1 MAEQNRLPA
10 KPDGTKYRI
19 LIVDDAQFMI
29 KTLQKMITD
38 LGADVLDT
46 ACDGNEAVEK
56 YKFHM
61 SGGRPPEAAGTGTSL
76 SGVDLVTLDITM
88 PNKNG
93 IEALKEIRA
102 LDPKARCVMVS
113 AMGTDDYVK
122 QAILLGAKHFIAKP
136 FKQEKVYEV
145 LKLILSRP
153 V

>member
-1 MAEQNRLPA
+1 MAEQERLPT

-19 LIVDDAQFMI
+19 LIVDDAHFMI
-29 KTLQKMITD
+29 KTLDKMITD
-38 LGADVLDT
+38 LGADVIDT
-46 ACDGNEAVEK
+46 ALDGNEAVEK

-61 SGGRPPEAAGTGTSL
+61 PGI
-76 SGVDLVTLDITM
+76 DLVTLDITM
-88 PNKNG
+88 PIKNG

-113 AMGTDDYVK
+113 AMGTDDNVK
-122 QAILLGAKHFIAKP
+122 EAILLGAKHFIAKP
-136 FKQEKVYEV
+136 FKQDKVYEV

>member
-1 MAEQNRLPA
+1 MAEQMQLPV
-10 KPDGTKYRI
+10 KPDGSKYKI

-29 KTLQKMITD
+29 KTLQKMIID
-38 LGADVLDT
+38 MGAESLDT
-46 ACDGNEAVEK
+46 AMDGNDAVEK

-61 SGGRPPEAAGTGTSL
+61 P
-76 SGVDLVTLDITM
+76 GVDLVTLDITM
-88 PNKNG
+88 PNKSG

-102 LDPKARCVMVS
+102 LDPRARCVMVS
-113 AMGTDDYVK
+113 AMGTDDNVK
-122 QAILLGAKHFIAKP
+122 NAILLGAKHFIAKP